1 MHAKKKKKERKQEVQ
16 HTTNNRR
23 TTSHKNRKR
32 KHTGTNDTKKKK
44 EFFFFFHLL
53 LVPILT
59 IGNALVKH
67 ETFNA
72 LHAEFHVQEGHQCRK
87 RRRGHRAFHEIGL
100 R

>member
-1 MHAKKKKKERKQEVQ
+1 MRAKKKKRESKKYNTRPIIGEHPVTKTE
-16 HTTNNRR
+16 N
-23 TTSHKNRKR
+23 KNTQAKLHEKKR
-32 KHTGTNDTKKKK
+32 VL
-44 EFFFFFHLL
+44 FFYLL

-87 RRRGHRAFHEIGL
+87 RRRGHRAFHEVGL